1 MSHSH
6 PPRPRQFAQQI
17 ANLPTKEARR
27 RALEEVPEH
36 LRDMVRTH
44 VELTWERKHGPQAD

>member
-17 ANLPTKEARR
+17 ANLPTKEERR

-36 LRDMVRTH
+36 LRDIVRTH
-44 VELTWERKHGPQAD
+44 VELTWERKHGPQTD